1 METAHEH
8 SSRLA
13 TMPRLFRRQHPVL
26 TDFLAYIPKEVLAK
40 NFGVPE
46 RAFANI
52 PKEELYIFES
62 KVPGPLE
69 AYRVV
74 GAGQAVTSLATG

>member
-1 METAHEH
+1 MD
-8 SSRLA
+8 
-13 TMPRLFRRQHPVL
+13 RRQHPVL
-26 TDFLAYIPKEVLAK
+26 TDFLAHIPKEVLAK

-62 KVPGPLE
+62 IVPGPLE
-69 AYRVV
+69 TYRVV
-74 GAGQAVTSLATG
+74 GVGPVVTSYSHLLMDI

>member
-1 METAHEH
+1 
-8 SSRLA
+8 
-13 TMPRLFRRQHPVL
+13 MP
-26 TDFLAYIPKEVLAK
+26 ES
-40 NFGVPE
+40 
-46 RAFANI
+46 AFANI

-74 GAGQAVTSLATG
+74 GAGQAVPSSSHRLMDSQRES